1 MSRFILNLSY
11 ASSLMTN
18 LVVKAFKL
26 IFKTL
31 DVFEV
36 VALLVLVL
44 LSLIKLAVL
53 FFDSRE

>member
-18 LVVKAFKL
+18 LVVKTFEL
-26 IFKTL
+26 VFKTL

-36 VALLVLVL
+36 VALLILVL
-44 LSLIKLAVL
+44 LSLIKLAIL

>member
-1 MSRFILNLSY
+1 MRRLILNLSY

-18 LVVKAFKL
+18 LVVKTFEL
-26 IFKTL
+26 VFKTL

>member
-18 LVVKAFKL
+18 LVVKTFEL
-26 IFKTL
+26 VFKTL